1 MLMTDSE
8 MKADDYEI
16 LLNMNELK
24 NMYLD
29 KVLQSDN
36 EVLYSY
42 YC

>member
-1 MLMTDSE
+1 MSITDFE
-8 MKADDYEI
+8 IKADDYEI

-24 NMYLD
+24 NMYLN